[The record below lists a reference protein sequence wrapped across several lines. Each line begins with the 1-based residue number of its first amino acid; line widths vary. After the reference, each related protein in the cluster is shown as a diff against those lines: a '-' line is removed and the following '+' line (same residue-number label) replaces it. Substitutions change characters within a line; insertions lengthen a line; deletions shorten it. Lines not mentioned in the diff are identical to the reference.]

1 MASLLL
7 TIAVRIALC
16 SALTWAVWSKFG
28 LVGLVVCL
36 PLFGGSLARP
46 LIDLLAMSVQG
57 TREAALRK
65 LEGRHFAFRGF
76 AIDILDD
83 LDHHRWLRVADLR
96 KVIPGL
102 PADKV
107 LQSLY
112 PDGVQVVQPSPAV
125 RMRATEL
132 LDYLGKSTE
141 PQSLKL
147 RQWVEREVEYPS
159 RRKRPRSAAMPP
171 TPDDS
176 AP

>member
-1 MASLLL
+1 MDSLLL

-46 LIDLLAMSVQG
+46 LIDLFATSAQG
-57 TREAALRK
+57 ARKVALRK
-65 LEGRHFAFRGF
+65 VEGRHYAFRGL

-83 LDHHRWLRVADLR
+83 IDHHRWLRVADLR

-102 PADKV
+102 PADRV
-107 LQSLY
+107 LQTLY
-112 PDGVQVVQPSPAV
+112 PEGVQVVQPSPAV

-141 PQSLKL
+141 PQSLKF
-147 RQWVEREVEYPS
+147 RHWVEREVDYPS
-159 RRKRPRSAAMPP
+159 RRKRPRSAGSLP
-171 TPDDS
+171 PDDP